1 MIQNEV
7 TQQIVQLNVLDILQ
21 YPTTTQ
27 VEVKSLF
34 KFNGP
39 LFLSLLVN
47 QAGLL
52 LQPSSNLAFLN
63 VLTCGK
69 KREKHGHKVRE

>member
-21 YPTTTQ
+21 HPTTTQ
-27 VEVKSLF
+27 VEVKSLL

-52 LQPSSNLAFLN
+52 LQPSSILAFLN
-63 VLTCGK
+63 VLTL
-69 KREKHGHKVRE
+69 